1 MRRLR
6 LALALPLLLVFAQ
19 QGAMLHELSHIVRS
33 GGSQQRYEE
42 KLLQGKLCG
51 TCVAFEQVGNP
62 ASAAISVLPAIPA
75 VHNDVSAPQYSI
87 IAAQVPIPHS
97 RGPPRV

>member
-1 MRRLR
+1 MRRFR
-6 LALALPLLLVFAQ
+6 IALTLPLLLLFAQ
-19 QGAMLHELSHIVRS
+19 QGAVLHELSHIVRT
-33 GGSQQRYEE
+33 GGPQQRYEE
-42 KLLQGKLCG
+42 NLLQGKLCQA
-51 TCVAFEQVGNP
+51 CLAFEQVGNP
-62 ASAAISVLPAIPA
+62 ASAAIAVLPAIPA